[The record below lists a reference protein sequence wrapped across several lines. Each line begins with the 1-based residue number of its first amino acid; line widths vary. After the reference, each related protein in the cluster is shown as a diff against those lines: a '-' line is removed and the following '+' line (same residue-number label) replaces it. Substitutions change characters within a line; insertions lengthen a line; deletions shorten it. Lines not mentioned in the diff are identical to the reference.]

1 MDRGAPS
8 GSVAFMASYAA
19 GVIAIEIMDLNR
31 RMAALFLS
39 HAAAVA
45 ICERNGNKTV
55 PAVFCDGDGPSC
67 SA

>member
-8 GSVAFMASYAA
+8 GLIR
-19 GVIAIEIMDLNR
+19 GRVIAIEIMDLNG

-39 HAAAVA
+39 HPAGVA

-55 PAVFCDGDGPSC
+55 PAVFRDGHFAPRSFTIL
-67 SA
+67 